1 MGGKSTKNCLL
12 IPILL
17 PLSTMFDSTLDY
29 CQAHTSPV
37 RAVLA
42 ELERATHLRTLSPQ
56 MLSGAYQGMLL
67 RFFSAMIRPRRILEI
82 GTFTGYSTICLAD
95 GLPADGLLYTIEA
108 NDELG
113 WLIREYLQ
121 KAGVAEKV
129 HLHLGDATSIIP
141 TLAETFDLVF
151 IDAGK
156 LDYARHYALAMD
168 KLRLGG
174 FLLADNVL
182 WDGKVAH
189 GDRQDAT
196 AQVLRDFN
204 LMVMRDVRVEN
215 ILLPVRDGV
224 MVVRK
229 VN

>member
-1 MGGKSTKNCLL
+1 MSD
-12 IPILL
+12 P
-17 PLSTMFDSTLDY
+17 TLEY

-37 RAVLA
+37 PAVLA

-56 MLSGAYQGMLL
+56 MLSGAYQGTLL
-67 RFFSAMIRPRRILEI
+67 RFLSLMIQPRRILEI
-82 GTFTGYSTICLAD
+82 GTFTGYSTICLAE
-95 GLPADGLLYTIEA
+95 GLPNDGLLHTIEA

-113 WLIREYLQ
+113 YLIGEYLL

-129 HLHLGDATSIIP
+129 HLHLGDAATIIP
-141 TLAETFDLVF
+141 TLEETFDLVF

-156 LDYARHYALAMD
+156 LDYARHYELALVKM
-168 KLRLGG
+168 RSGG

-182 WDGKVAH
+182 WDGKVAR
-189 GDRQDAT
+189 GDSPDAT

-204 LMVMRDVRVEN
+204 DLVQGDGRVEN

-224 MVVRK
+224 MLVRK
-229 VN
+229 VG

>member
-1 MGGKSTKNCLL
+1 MSD
-12 IPILL
+12 P
-17 PLSTMFDSTLDY
+17 TLEY

-37 RAVLA
+37 PAVLA

-56 MLSGAYQGMLL
+56 MLSGAYQGTLL
-67 RFFSAMIRPRRILEI
+67 RFLSLMIRPRRILEI
-82 GTFTGYSTICLAD
+82 GTFTGYATICLAE
-95 GLPADGLLYTIEA
+95 GLPDDGLLHTIEA

-113 WLIREYLQ
+113 RLIGEYLL

-129 HLHLGDATSIIP
+129 HLHLGDAAAIIP
-141 TLAETFDLVF
+141 TLEEIFDLVF

-156 LDYARHYALAMD
+156 LDYARHYELALAKM
-168 KLRLGG
+168 RSGG

-182 WDGKVAH
+182 WDGKVAR
-189 GDRQDAT
+189 GDQQDAT

-204 LMVMRDVRVEN
+204 EMVQQDTRVEN

-224 MVVRK
+224 LVVRK
-229 VN
+229 I

>member
-1 MGGKSTKNCLL
+1 MSD
-12 IPILL
+12 P
-17 PLSTMFDSTLDY
+17 TLEY

-67 RFFSAMIRPRRILEI
+67 RLLSIMIQPRRVLEI

-95 GLPADGLLYTIEA
+95 GLLPDGLLYTIEA

-113 WLIREYLQ
+113 GLIREYLQ

-129 HLHLGDATSIIP
+129 HLYLGDAAVIIP
-141 TLAETFDLVF
+141 IIAETFDLVF
-151 IDAGK
+151 MDAGK
-156 LDYARHYALAMD
+156 LDYARHYALALD
-168 KLRLGG
+168 RLRPGG

-182 WDGKVAH
+182 WDGKVAQ
-189 GDRQDAT
+189 DDVQDAT

-204 LMVMRDVRVEN
+204 LMVQQDVRVEN
-215 ILLPVRDGV
+215 ILLPVRDGI

-229 VN
+229 VE

>member
-1 MGGKSTKNCLL
+1 MSD
-12 IPILL
+12 P
-17 PLSTMFDSTLDY
+17 TLEY

-37 RAVLA
+37 PAVLA

-56 MLSGAYQGMLL
+56 MLSGAYQGTLL
-67 RFFSAMIRPRRILEI
+67 RFLSLMIRPRRILEI
-82 GTFTGYSTICLAD
+82 GTFTGYATICLAE
-95 GLPADGLLYTIEA
+95 GLPDDGLLHTIEA

-113 WLIREYLQ
+113 RLIGEYLL

-129 HLHLGDATSIIP
+129 HLHLGDAAAIIP
-141 TLAETFDLVF
+141 TLEEIFDLVF

-156 LDYARHYALAMD
+156 LDYARHYALALAKM
-168 KLRLGG
+168 RSGG

-182 WDGKVAH
+182 WDGKVAR
-189 GDRQDAT
+189 GDQQDAT

-204 LMVMRDVRVEN
+204 EMVHRDARVEN

-224 MVVRK
+224 LVVRK
-229 VN
+229 L